1 MGAALR
7 QVLKNTRHR
16 WCKWHVLKKLVE
28 MLGHLFNKHKEF
40 QDDFN
45 KVVNH
50 MLSVREFEDSWAAM
64 VAKYGLENNPE
75 ITRAFE
81 SRSMWAKAWFK
92 DIFCAR
98 MTSTQRSESANN
110 VLKHFV
116 PRNSPLN
123 LFVQQ
128 YNKLVTEQEKAD
140 FDEEQRTKQ
149 VSSSI
154 CLIFCFDILFSSL
167 LSSSIFLFIAARH
180 YVEVWLAY

>member
-7 QVLKNTRHR
+7 QVLKETKHR

-28 MLGHLFNKHKEF
+28 MLGHLFNNHKEF
-40 QDDFN
+40 RDDFN

-50 MLSVREFEDSWAAM
+50 MLTEKEFEDSWMAM
-64 VAKYGLENNPE
+64 VAKYGLSAYPE

-128 YNKLVTEQEKAD
+128 YMKLVTEQEKAD
-140 FDEEQRTKQ
+140 HEEEKNTKQ
-149 VSSSI
+149 VNI
-154 CLIFCFDILFSSL
+154 
-167 LSSSIFLFIAARH
+167 
-180 YVEVWLAY
+180 